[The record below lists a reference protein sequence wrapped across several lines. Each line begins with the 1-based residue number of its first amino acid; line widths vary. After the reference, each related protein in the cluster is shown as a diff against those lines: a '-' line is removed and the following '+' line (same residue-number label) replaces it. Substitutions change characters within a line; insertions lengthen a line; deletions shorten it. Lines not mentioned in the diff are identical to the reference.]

1 MSFMMI
7 RILQNFSA
15 IALDVDA
22 QSPETRPPASW
33 ATATGRKG
41 FEKVWPKAH
50 LTLFAHVSHSL
61 MSFDL
66 GRINI
71 YREECG

>member
-7 RILQNFSA
+7 RFLQNFSV

-22 QSPETRPPASW
+22 QSPETRPPAPW

-50 LTLFAHVSHSL
+50 LTLFVHASYSL

-66 GRINI
+66 G
-71 YREECG
+71 